1 MKRFRLATMVLS
13 FFLILYYA
21 YQKDWALVCLWF
33 CNFVVNFGLVIETN
47 IKEHI
52 DKRLGGTDE

>member
-1 MKRFRLATMVLS
+1 MVLS

-21 YQKDWALVCLWF
+21 YQKDWVLVCLWF
-33 CNFVVNFGLVIETN
+33 CNFVVNFGLVIEAN

-52 DKRLGGTDE
+52 DKRIGGTDE

>member
-1 MKRFRLATMVLS
+1 MKRFRIIVMIIA
-13 FFLILYYA
+13 FFVILYYA

-52 DKRLGGTDE
+52 DKRLGGKGE